1 MMNLNLNLI
10 LKKFKIVLPY
20 LQQIKRIL
28 EKRTTWIISTIL
40 LAGIL
45 GVMLLIPPVD
55 TSPYYDRINYLEEKI
70 NTLNNEDT
78 LLSQEVDSLQSIQQ
92 QLEHKNLVLQHQ
104 LNNLT
109 QSYEEDIAFVDTASS
124 DELTKFF
131 TERYRYLLRKTP

>member
-1 MMNLNLNLI
+1 MNLNLNLI
-10 LKKFKIVLPY
+10 LKKFKVVIPY
-20 LQQIKRIL
+20 LEQIKGIL

-45 GVMLLIPPVD
+45 GIMLLIPPVD

-70 NTLNNEDT
+70 NTLNNEDI

-109 QSYEEDIAFVDTASS
+109 QSYEEDIAFVDTAST